1 MTARTTARKAE
12 VETDRD
18 GTNSDLAER
27 VDAEITAHEEKIA
40 DYESQIVDRERQ
52 ITDFRDKIRAAQ
64 LVITKLKRIRRQVGS
79 ILAAPQGGPVS
90 KEASKAPLKHR
101 SSGRRYRPGSDA
113 YIVLT
118 VARDAI
124 RAAGRPL
131 DRNQIIAAIEASGH
145 RLKSMNPE
153 QYVNKVMWGS
163 EEFRNVGDGYDFS
176 GTGNSKE

>member
-1 MTARTTARKAE
+1 ME
-12 VETDRD
+12 VETDGD
-18 GTNSDLAER
+18 GANSDLAER
-27 VDAEITAHEEKIA
+27 VDAEIAAHEDKIA
-40 DYESQIVDRERQ
+40 DYEREISDRESQIS
-52 ITDFRDKIRAAQ
+52 DFRDKIRATQ
-64 LVITKLKRIRRQVGS
+64 LVITRLKRIRRQVGN
-79 ILAAPQGGPVS
+79 ILAPAQNPAAPRA
-90 KEASKAPLKHR
+90 ASKRPAKR
-101 SSGRRYRPGSDA
+101 RAGGRRYRPGSDA

-124 RAAGRPL
+124 REAGRPL

-176 GTGNSKE
+176 GSGNSKE